1 MQVLHEL
8 IGIVKNFILDGL
20 LCKPEGPEL
29 AWTQVRTIGWLEES
43 DHLQALNFGDTISCC
58 VNSGIIHVN
67 PH

>member
-1 MQVLHEL
+1 LHEL

-20 LCKPEGPEL
+20 FCKPEESKV
-29 AWTQVRTIGWLEES
+29 AWNQVRTIGWLRES
-43 DHLQALNFGDTISCC
+43 RHLQALNFGDTISCC